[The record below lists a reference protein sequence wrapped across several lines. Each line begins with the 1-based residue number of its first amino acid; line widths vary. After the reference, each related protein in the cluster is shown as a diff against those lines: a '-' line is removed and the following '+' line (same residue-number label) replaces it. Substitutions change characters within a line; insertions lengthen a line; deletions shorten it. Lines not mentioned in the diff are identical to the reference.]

1 MARQDVRTHGDVD
14 DAVLQQVADEVA
26 SHGNLGHVLA
36 WGAAA
41 SPPRKPEDLVT
52 QDEYTHDVIML
63 FRSGI
68 YVVYDVT

>member
-1 MARQDVRTHGDVD
+1 MARWDVKAHGHVD
-14 DAVLQQVADEVA
+14 NAVRHQVADAVEG
-26 SHGNLGHVLA
+26 HGNLGHVLA

-41 SPPRKPEDLVT
+41 SPPRKPEDVVT

-63 FRSGI
+63 FQSGI